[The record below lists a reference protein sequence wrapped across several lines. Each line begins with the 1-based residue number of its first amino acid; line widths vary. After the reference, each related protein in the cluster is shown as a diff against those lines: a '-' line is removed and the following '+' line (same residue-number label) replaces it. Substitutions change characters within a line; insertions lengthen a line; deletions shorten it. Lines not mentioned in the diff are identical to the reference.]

1 MSAENTVNVPPV
13 ETAPVESTST
23 GETNI
28 GRKPR
33 VGKILVLGSMTALGP
48 FTIDMYLPALPDVSA
63 DLEVSASTVQL
74 TITGTLIGLALGQLL
89 MGPLS
94 DTLGRKKPLLAGIG
108 VHILASLLAVFAPSI
123 AVLGILRVF
132 QGMGAAAAAVVTMAI
147 VRDLYSGNTVA
158 VVMSRLMLVLGV
170 APILAPSIGGALL
183 YALNWRGIFVVLALI
198 GVGTAMIGAFG
209 LAETLPKE
217 RRRPSGLTLV
227 LRTYGSLLG
236 DRTFM
241 VLTLVS
247 SVGMASLFAY
257 LSGASF
263 VYQDQYGLNQQEFA
277 VLFTAGAIALIGA
290 SQVNVRLLAHW
301 TPQQIT
307 TWALVAAVASGA
319 VAIVVAVLELGGLAG
334 FVTALWVMVG
344 VIGFIFPNA
353 PALAL
358 ARHGEAAGTAA
369 AMLGAFQFGVGAAIA
384 PAVGLLGNTST
395 ALAVTMTACVSLG
408 LIALLATTR
417 QRESVYP
424 AAANH
429 SL

>member
-1 MSAENTVNVPPV
+1 MPVDPPPV
-13 ETAPVESTST
+13 EHTASPRTVE
-23 GETNI
+23 
-28 GRKPR
+28 RKPSI
-33 VGKILVLGSMTALGP
+33 GKILALGSMTALGP
-48 FTIDMYLPALPDVSA
+48 FTIDMYLPALPDIA
-63 DLEVSASTVQL
+63 DDLGTSSSTVQL

-89 MGPLS
+89 VGPLS

-108 VHILASLLAVFAPSI
+108 VHIVASLLAVFAPTI

-183 YALNWRGIFVVLALI
+183 VALDWRGIFVVLALI

-209 LAETLPKE
+209 IPETLPREK
-217 RRRPSGLTLV
+217 RRPSGVRSV
-227 LRTYGSLLG
+227 LQMYGSLLR

-257 LSGASF
+257 VSGASF

-277 VLFTAGAIALIGA
+277 LLFSAGAIALIGA
-290 SQVNVRLLAHW
+290 SQVNVRLLDRW

-307 TWALVAAVASGA
+307 RSALVTAVISGA
-319 VAIVVAVLELGGLAG
+319 LVIVVAALDLGGLIG
-334 FVTALWVMVG
+334 FVIALWIMLGAVG
-344 VIGFIFPNA
+344 FVLPNA

-358 ARHGEAAGTAA
+358 SRHGEAAGTAA

-395 ALAVTMTACVSLG
+395 ALAVTMTACVSVG
-408 LIALLATTR
+408 LIALVATTR
-417 QRESVYP
+417 KSQ
-424 AAANH
+424 A
-429 SL
+429 

>member
-1 MSAENTVNVPPV
+1 MSAENTAIAPPV
-13 ETAPVESTST
+13 KAAPPLEAAPLETSSV
-23 GETNI
+23 N
-28 GRKPR
+28 RKPS
-33 VGKILVLGSMTALGP
+33 VGKILALGSMTALGP
-48 FTIDMYLPALPDVSA
+48 FTIDMYLPALPDIGA
-63 DLEVSASTVQL
+63 DLGVSSSTVQL
-74 TITGTLIGLALGQLL
+74 TITGTLMGLALGQLL
-89 MGPLS
+89 VGPLS

-183 YALNWRGIFVVLALI
+183 VALDWRGIFVVLALI

-209 LAETLPKE
+209 LSETLPKE
-217 RRRPSGLTLV
+217 KRRPSGLTSV

-257 LSGASF
+257 VSGASF

-277 VLFTAGAIALIGA
+277 LLFSAGAIALIGA
-290 SQVNVRLLAHW
+290 SQVNVRLLDRW

-307 TWALVAAVASGA
+307 KWALVAAVVSGA
-319 VAIVVAVLELGGLAG
+319 VVITVAVLELGGLAG
-334 FVTALWVMVG
+334 FVIALWVMAG
-344 VIGFIFPNA
+344 AIGFVLPNA

-417 QRESVYP
+417 KSDPTRTSESV
-424 AAANH
+424 
-429 SL
+429 

>member
-1 MSAENTVNVPPV
+1 MTAEKTATALPVDPPPV
-13 ETAPVESTST
+13 EHTASPRTVE
-23 GETNI
+23 
-28 GRKPR
+28 RKPSI
-33 VGKILVLGSMTALGP
+33 GKILALGSMTALGP
-48 FTIDMYLPALPDVSA
+48 FTIDMYLPALPDIA
-63 DLEVSASTVQL
+63 DDLGTSSSTVQL

-89 MGPLS
+89 VGPLS

-108 VHILASLLAVFAPSI
+108 VHIVASLLAVFAPTI

-183 YALNWRGIFVVLALI
+183 VALDWRGIFVVLALI

-209 LAETLPKE
+209 IPETLPREK
-217 RRRPSGLTLV
+217 RRPSGVRSV
-227 LRTYGSLLG
+227 LQMYGSLLR

-257 LSGASF
+257 VSGASF

-277 VLFTAGAIALIGA
+277 LLFSAGAIALIGA
-290 SQVNVRLLAHW
+290 SQVNVRLLDRW

-307 TWALVAAVASGA
+307 RSALVTAVISGA
-319 VAIVVAVLELGGLAG
+319 LVIVVAALDLGGLIG
-334 FVTALWVMVG
+334 FVIALWIMLGAVG
-344 VIGFIFPNA
+344 FVLPNA

-358 ARHGEAAGTAA
+358 SRHGEAAGTAA

-395 ALAVTMTACVSLG
+395 ALAVTMTACVSVG
-408 LIALLATTR
+408 LIALVATTR
-417 QRESVYP
+417 KSQ
-424 AAANH
+424 A
-429 SL
+429 